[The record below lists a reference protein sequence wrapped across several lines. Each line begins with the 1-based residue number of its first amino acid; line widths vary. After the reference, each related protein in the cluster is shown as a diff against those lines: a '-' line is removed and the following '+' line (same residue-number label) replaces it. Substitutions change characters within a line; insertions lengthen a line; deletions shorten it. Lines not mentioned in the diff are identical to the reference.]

1 MCTDLNVHGDPE
13 AKVMRKIFVY
23 NIPTN
28 ATLDEV
34 KFFFEK
40 FGEIEVQKF
49 NKNLAN
55 FNLKNSV
62 RLNLKHE
69 T

>member
-1 MCTDLNVHGDPE
+1 MYICTDLNVHGDPE

-40 FGEIEVQKF
+40 FGEIEVQTFK
-49 NKNLAN
+49 
-55 FNLKNSV
+55 
-62 RLNLKHE
+62 
-69 T
+69 